1 MGYLS
6 SGLRMLCGI
15 VGVDTGEWSTVYNAA
30 RQLASAA
37 ICGETG
43 ENRALCDK
51 GEVVDTA

>member
-1 MGYLS
+1 
-6 SGLRMLCGI
+6 MLCGI